1 MELQIKPT
9 HPEFNIAVI
18 EFKGNHEKQ
27 YEFFVEREQDKN
39 SKDVEALNAKVGDTA
54 LCSTRAGLSVGRI
67 VRIKPFSKRSSLCA
81 AVILD
86 HFSEGTM
93 ADYERD
99 MLAAVKYQ
107 QEQEAINDILD
118 F

>member
-39 SKDVEALNAKVGDTA
+39 SKDIEALNAKVGDTA
-54 LCSTRAGLSVGRI
+54 LCATRAGVSVGKI
-67 VRIKPFSKRSSLCA
+67 VKIKPFSERSSLCA

-86 HFSEGTM
+86 HFGKELET
-93 ADYERD
+93 YEKD
-99 MLAAVKYQ
+99 MLAGVKYQ